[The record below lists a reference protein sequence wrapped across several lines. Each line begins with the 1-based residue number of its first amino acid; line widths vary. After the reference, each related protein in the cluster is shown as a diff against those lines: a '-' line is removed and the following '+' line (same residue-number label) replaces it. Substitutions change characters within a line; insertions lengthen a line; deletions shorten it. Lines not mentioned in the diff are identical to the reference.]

1 MRRFVTFAR
10 VGKTLKMATKNP
22 APQKTDEIPETVCHR
37 AMTAPPESY
46 YLAEYRGRTIY
57 FCTEFCL
64 EAFNADPE
72 RFYNAHSRRK
82 DALR

>member
-1 MRRFVTFAR
+1 MIVTENL
-10 VGKTLKMATKNP
+10 GP
-22 APQKTDEIPETVCHR
+22 EKTDEKPETVCHR
-37 AMTAPPESY
+37 VMTAPLESY
-46 YLAEYRGRTIY
+46 YHAEYQGRTIY